1 MDNDKKKKVL
11 IVDDEK
17 MNIMALAQ
25 FLNMQYEVLV
35 STSGEEGLKVAE
47 EQLPDI
53 ILLDVIMPG
62 LTGFDVIEKLKM
74 KEATKYIPVVFI
86 TGLANES
93 NIEKGLRLGAVEY
106 ISKPFEKAIVVKRVE
121 THLLLADYQNK
132 ERKGLPSFLNP

>member
-1 MDNDKKKKVL
+1 MDDDKKKRVL
-11 IVDDEK
+11 IIDDEK

-35 STSGEEGLKVAE
+35 STSGEEGLKVAG
-47 EQLPDI
+47 EQSPDI

-74 KEATKYIPVVFI
+74 KESTKHIPVIFI

-121 THLLLADYQNK
+121 THLLLAEYKLK
-132 ERKGLPSFLNP
+132 EQLASS